1 MGSKFLD
8 ATGLAYLWG
17 KIKSYVGGLVSHD
30 NLLDNWY
37 FVGGGS
43 QLGEGTFP
51 INQRGSTSYTGNIY
65 TISRWKTTSSNSSLQ
80 LRADSIELTA
90 ASSGNGFIV
99 QYTNA
104 DYEGTYTYSAY
115 IRGSGSGYIGVTN
128 RSRSTVLSSETFSN
142 VGSNWTLVSGTVT
155 TSSEGIGAFTIRVNA
170 GTSIDIQS
178 VKLEPGIVSTLPN
191 DAHPDYGLELTKSIL
206 STAES
211 ADTYANK
218 MIATTDDLQD
228 YVDLSSAQ
236 TIAGVKTF
244 TNYLKMRNNIVLHQ
258 TEVTKGTNPSTK
270 KYRSVYFLETGTNT
284 EPVNRL
290 GGMEVEIGSD
300 GAIGTYMRAFA
311 NQANSTTSGSV
322 GVIYDSTGAWTQLSG
337 PVQINGSATKAT
349 GVLHNTSTSG
359 TFATS
364 ATTLTTGATLARAL
378 NRTSSVAAADTSYTT
393 LMARGI
399 SLRSDT
405 TYNNV
410 NGAITLFYS

>member
-1 MGSKFLD
+1 MAKYLD
-8 ATGLAYLWG
+8 LTGLAHLWT

-51 INQRGSTSYTGNIY
+51 INQRGSASYTGRVH
-65 TISRWKTTSSNSSLQ
+65 TINRWRITNAHGTLTLNS
-80 LRADSIELTA
+80 DCITLTA
-90 ASSGNGFIV
+90 ASTGNSFFRE
-99 QYTNA
+99 YLP
-104 DYEGTYTYSAY
+104 ESLHGTYTYSAY
-115 IRGSGSGYIGVTN
+115 LRGSGAGYIGLNINNEDLTNIAAVTYAN
-128 RSRSTVLSSETFSN
+128 PGNS
-142 VGSNWTLVSGTVT
+142 WTLVSGTFT
-155 TSSEGIGAFTIRVNA
+155 TTGSGIDVFSIRINA
-170 GTSIDIQS
+170 GTSIDIKS
-178 VKLEPGIVSTLPN
+178 VKLEPGVISTLPN
-191 DAHPDYGLELTKSIL
+191 DARPDYGLELAKSIL

-211 ADTYANK
+211 YDTYANK
-218 MIATTDDLQD
+218 MIATTEDLQD

-364 ATTLTTGATLARAL
+364 ATTLATGGTLARAL
-378 NRTSSVAAADTSYTT
+378 NRTSSVAAANTSYTT
-393 LMARGI
+393 VMARGI
-399 SLRSDT
+399 SLQSSA
-405 TYNNV
+405 TYNTT
-410 NGAITLFYS
+410 NGVITLVYD